1 MKYIKKKQWTILIY
15 ANGNNDME
23 PEMYRAMKDLESVG
37 CGININVVLQIGRTT
52 RELAKNMRP
61 LEKIPLNDDYW
72 TGVRRYTVKK
82 YKSTLTEEL
91 GKINMADPNT
101 LYEFLKYGIANY
113 RAKHYMLILSG
124 HGISFIGGLTDL
136 SYNKAYVMG
145 LPEMAKSINMVKE
158 NLNCD
163 IDILV
168 LDMCFMN
175 FIETIY
181 EFGCEHEH
189 TVKNILTYIGRGPF
203 TGLPYDK
210 LISLVGEYN
219 DKDDLRLFLRY
230 LIQNLDFEL
239 IAYEL
244 NSEKLLEIKS
254 TLSSI
259 ATVYLSDEDKQGVK
273 AIDLIKN
280 SKELNNQLT
289 AIIIYYRRKYALN
302 ENLISII
309 TEKLGKLTNIYCK
322 LSFAKDNMWVNLL
335 CDEDIEKYLNTE
347 IILKPMVVSK
357 QAARRL
363 FSI

>member
-1 MKYIKKKQWTILIY
+1 MKYIKEKEWTILIY

-23 PEMYRAMKDLESVG
+23 PEMYRAMKDLEKVG
-37 CGININVVLQIGRTT
+37 CGSNVNVVLQIGRAT
-52 RELAKNMRP
+52 RELSKNMRP
-61 LEKIPLNDDYW
+61 LENIPLNDHNW
-72 TGVRRYTVKK
+72 TGVRRYFVKK
-82 YKSTLTEEL
+82 NNLILNEEM

-101 LYEFLKYGIANY
+101 LYEFIKYGITHY

-136 SYNKAYVMG
+136 SYIKTYVMG
-145 LPEMAKSINMVKE
+145 LPEMAKAINMVKKK
-158 NLNCD
+158 LNCE

-181 EFGCEHEH
+181 EFGCEDEH

-203 TGLPYDK
+203 SGLPYDK
-210 LISLVGEYN
+210 LILLVKEYN
-219 DKDDLRLFLRY
+219 YKNDIKSFLRY
-230 LIQNLDFEL
+230 LIQNLDFDL
-239 IAYEL
+239 IAYEV
-244 NSEKLLEIKS
+244 NNKKLTQIKS
-254 TLSSI
+254 TLSNI
-259 ATVYLSDEDKQGVK
+259 ATVYLSNEDEQRVNL
-273 AIDLIKN
+273 IDLIKN
-280 SKELNNQLT
+280 SKELNNQLSD
-289 AIIIYYRRKYALN
+289 IIVSYRRIYVLN

-322 LSFAKDNMWVNLL
+322 LSFAKNNMWTHLL
-335 CDEDIEKYLNTE
+335 SDEDIEKYLNTE
-347 IILKPMVVSK
+347 IILKPMVVSR